1 MTIVG
6 ARHVVRAEL
15 FRTDFSKIIS
25 GMISDLEELAG
36 GPVEVLRIAS
46 QNDGPFA
53 QPDGT
58 EINLFEKD
66 MIAVVI
72 EAQTIE

>member
-1 MTIVG
+1 MIVG
-6 ARHVVRAEL
+6 SRLVVKAEL
-15 FRTDFSKIIS
+15 FRTDFSKIVS
-25 GMISDLEELAG
+25 MMISDLEELAE

-46 QNDGPFA
+46 KNDGVFV

-58 EINLFEKD
+58 EINLFD
-66 MIAVVI
+66 LNMIAVAI